1 MVVTVELKGLLHD
14 SNEEPSPPV
23 FPDRQVMIFNDGSIV
38 PILYASSPEQV
49 DQAINEPY
57 TGLHRAMMV
66 ELAMYGYIGNEA
78 FVGSTNLKRVYIDPA
93 VDHIG
98 TDAFHLCD
106 GLEQMYFKGRTL
118 AQVQA
123 MDNYPWGIED
133 TSVIT
138 TEL

>member
-1 MVVTVELKGLLHD
+1 
-14 SNEEPSPPV
+14 
-23 FPDRQVMIFNDGSIV
+23 
-38 PILYASSPEQV
+38 
-49 DQAINEPY
+49 
-57 TGLHRAMMV
+57 MMV
-66 ELAMYGYIGNEA
+66 ELAMYSNVGIDA
-78 FVGSTNLKRVYIDPA
+78 FTACTNLKRVYIDST
-93 VDHIG
+93 VDSIG

-106 GLEQMYFKGRTL
+106 NMEQMYFKGRTL